1 MTRYFAK
8 LLKTLCKYGLIT
20 KKTQGQL
27 SVFTYFIRIIESQVS
42 GGEFHSGAHLME
54 VVDSIS
60 HNIVYPLMD
69 NLG

>member
-1 MTRYFAK
+1 MDS
-8 LLKTLCKYGLIT
+8 LQ

-60 HNIVYPLMD
+60 HNMVYPLMD